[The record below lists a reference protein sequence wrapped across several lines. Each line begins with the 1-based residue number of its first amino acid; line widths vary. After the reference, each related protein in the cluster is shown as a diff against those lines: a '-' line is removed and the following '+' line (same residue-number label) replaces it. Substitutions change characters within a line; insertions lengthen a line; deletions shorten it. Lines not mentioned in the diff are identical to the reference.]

1 MNIKFTA
8 MWPNNV
14 SYINFNFG
22 DSLIFLWNT
31 QTLFLCRPLIINPC
45 SPCMHFQSDKSAD
58 LIQMD
63 LRYK

>member
-31 QTLFLCRPLIINPC
+31 QTLFFGLFFFFFLSHNLAVYVT
-45 SPCMHFQSDKSAD
+45 F
-58 LIQMD
+58 
-63 LRYK
+63 